1 VKRTAVILAVLTLA
15 GLAVA
20 TEWQPLAGL
29 VYLAALLIGA
39 LSGFLLAPREKV
51 VAETS
56 APPSL
61 PAEDMRPGEIT
72 ASNALLETMMESMRE
87 VMLAV
92 DRNLYVLA
100 SNRAARDFFRQSEE
114 AMTHRRLAE
123 LTENTALHDAFQL
136 ALMQGERAEATIELP
151 DGADKRTFALRVTP
165 LRFRRD
171 TPQQGAV
178 GVFFDI
184 TKLERLE
191 KVRQEFLSNVS
202 HELRTPL
209 TSILAFV
216 ETLED
221 GGLEDAANNRRFLAI
236 IRRNSE
242 RMRLLMEDILELSAI
257 EAGKIHLETRET
269 QLAPLVENIFA
280 ALTAR
285 AQERQ
290 VSLRHEIAPD
300 AKIYADPRRLEQML
314 TNLIDNAV
322 KFNRP
327 EGAVTVAFA
336 PNGARDRIRVKDTGE
351 GIPAE
356 HLPRLFER
364 FYRVDRARSREMG
377 GTGLGLAIVKH
388 LARAHGGE
396 ASVESEIGEG
406 TTFMIELPGNQVG
419 VIRSD

>member
-1 VKRTAVILAVLTLA
+1 VNRFIIAAILGAATLI
-15 GLAVA
+15 GLAA
-20 TEWQPLAGL
+20 AAQWQPLAAVFGLCVAAAGL
-29 VYLAALLIGA
+29 VL
-39 LSGFLLAPREKV
+39 GFLLSPREKAAV
-51 VAETS
+51 IEPS
-56 APPSL
+56 EPPL
-61 PAEDMRPGEIT
+61 QPAGDMRLGEII

-92 DRNLYVLA
+92 DRNLCVIA
-100 SNRAARDFFRQSEE
+100 SNHAARALFGQTEE
-114 AMTHRRLAE
+114 AMTHRRLPE
-123 LTENTALHDAFQL
+123 LAADTPLQDVFQL
-136 ALMQGERAEATIELP
+136 ALADGERAEATLEITQ
-151 DGADKRTFALRVTP
+151 GAEKRTFAVRVTP
-165 LRFRRD
+165 LRFRRNAS
-171 TPQQGAV
+171 QQGAV

-221 GGLEDAANNRRFLAI
+221 GGLEDPANNQRFLAI
-236 IRRNSE
+236 IRRNAE

-257 EAGKIHLETRET
+257 EAGKIQLETRET
-269 QLAPLVENIFA
+269 PLAPLVDNIFA

-285 AQERQ
+285 AQERNIN
-290 VSLRHEIAPD
+290 LRREIAP
-300 AKIYADPRRLEQML
+300 AAQVYADPRRLEQML

-322 KFNRP
+322 KFNRAN
-327 EGAVTVAFA
+327 GSVIVTYA
-336 PNGARDRIRVKDTGE
+336 PNGARDRIRVTDAGE
-351 GIPAE
+351 GIPPE

-364 FYRVDRARSREMG
+364 FYRVDHARSREMG

-396 ASVESEIGEG
+396 ATVASTVGEG
-406 TTFMIELPGNQVG
+406 ATFTIELP
-419 VIRSD
+419 RK